1 MARAVADVC
10 GLDPHGDIL
19 VFLPGERE
27 IRECEAAITARALR
41 NTVVQPLYAR
51 LSAAEQGRV
60 WAPISQRRVILA
72 TNVAETSVTLPGIV
86 YVIDTG
92 AARLSRYDPR
102 SGTTRLQIE
111 AISRASADQR
121 KGRCGRVRDGICIR
135 LFDEASF
142 AARPAYT
149 DPEILRT
156 GLAGVILRM
165 KSLDLGDVET
175 FPFLDPPPSRS
186 ITEGYRVLTELG
198 AIDTDRALT
207 PLGRRLARFPVDPR
221 IARMILA
228 GADLGCLDD
237 VLVVAAA
244 LNVQDPRERP
254 REQQQRADEMHRR
267 FRDERSDFSGLLKL
281 WDFVREAEEK
291 GTSNLRRVCRE
302 SFLSFVRVREWRD
315 VHRQLVDVLRELKI
329 SAPPQ
334 EEPSAPTPTRPS
346 SCSTARCSR
355 GCSRASGS
363 GIPSTGST
371 SARRRPASRCTPR
384 RPSRR
389 RRRPG

>member
-1 MARAVADVC
+1 
-10 GLDPHGDIL
+10 
-19 VFLPGERE
+19 
-27 IRECEAAITARALR
+27 
-41 NTVVQPLYAR
+41 
-51 LSAAEQGRV
+51 
-60 WAPISQRRVILA
+60 
-72 TNVAETSVTLPGIV
+72 
-86 YVIDTG
+86 
-92 AARLSRYDPR
+92 
-102 SGTTRLQIE
+102 LQIE

-142 AARPAYT
+142 AARPAFT

-175 FPFLDPPPSRS
+175 FPFLDPPPSRA

-198 AIDTDRALT
+198 AIDPDRALT

-267 FRDERSDFSGLLKL
+267 FRDERSDFSGMLKL

-291 GTSNLRRVCRE
+291 GTSQLRRVCRE

-329 SAPPQ
+329 SA
-334 EEPSAPTPTRPS
+334 ES
-346 SCSTARCSR
+346 
-355 GCSRASGS
+355 
-363 GIPSTGST
+363 
-371 SARRRPASRCTPR
+371 
-384 RPSRR
+384 
-389 RRRPG
+389 